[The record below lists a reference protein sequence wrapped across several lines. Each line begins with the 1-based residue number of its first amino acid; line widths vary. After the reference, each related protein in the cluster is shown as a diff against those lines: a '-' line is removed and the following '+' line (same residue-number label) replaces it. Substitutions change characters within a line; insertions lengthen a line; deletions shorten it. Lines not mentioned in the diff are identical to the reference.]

1 MFAQHLAGFVGE
13 DRLVKTKPFHEINL
27 KTSYTFELKS
37 EVQLQLNAG
46 VQNVFNS
53 YQNDFDSGVNRD
65 AGFVYGPGRPRTF
78 FVGVKIG
85 TDLL

>member
-1 MFAQHLAGFVGE
+1 
-13 DRLVKTKPFHEINL
+13 
-27 KTSYTFELKS
+27 
-37 EVQLQLNAG
+37 LQLNAG